1 MAIIKFYAAGI
12 PSVPVSNKNFLK
24 SFVHYLFKEEQKNL
38 AALTYVFTTDD
49 HLLTL
54 NLEYLGHNTLTD
66 VITFNL
72 SEVAEEIIGE
82 VYISVER
89 VKVNAKLYQKPFSNE
104 LRRVIFHGSLHLCGY
119 TDKKKSEITIIR
131 LKEDHYLSLF
141 DEKLKSSST

>member
-1 MAIIKFYAAGI
+1 MANIEFYAAGI

-24 SFVHYLFKEEQKNL
+24 SFVQYLFKEEQKNF

-89 VKVNAKLYQKPFSNE
+89 VKVNAKLYKKPFSNE

-119 TDKKKSEITIIR
+119 NDKRKSEITIIR

-141 DEKLKSSST
+141 DEKLKK